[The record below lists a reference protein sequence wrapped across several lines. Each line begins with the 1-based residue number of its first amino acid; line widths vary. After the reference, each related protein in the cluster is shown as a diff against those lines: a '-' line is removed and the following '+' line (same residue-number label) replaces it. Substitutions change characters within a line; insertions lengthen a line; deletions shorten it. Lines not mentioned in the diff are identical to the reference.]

1 MEGRKEKSKRK
12 EEIKGKGNKENG
24 KEGWGKQ
31 RKVEGDRMGNETCPL
46 ITIIAVMIGHQLYIT
61 CSRAHQGAYISLT

>member
-12 EEIKGKGNKENG
+12 EEIKGKGNKEDG

-31 RKVEGDRMGNETCPL
+31 RKVEGDRIGNETCPL
-46 ITIIAVMIGHQLYIT
+46 ITIKAVMIGHQ
-61 CSRAHQGAYISLT
+61 